1 MTSPTLDTEALDRA
15 VADLRENAG
24 TWTATPLAERV
35 ELLERLLPRIADGA
49 EDMVAACARA
59 KGYAPDSPWAAED
72 WAGAPWALAQTT
84 SAYLRVLRRIAAGR
98 EPLGARAVRERN
110 GRTVVDVFPATGWD
124 GLLLNGFTARVWTRP
139 GTTAAGVRDRAA
151 RAYRGRPA
159 EPGVAL
165 VLGAGN
171 VAAITALDILHKLY
185 VDGQVVLAKM
195 NPVNAYLRP
204 RFERVFGEFVLRGWL
219 RFVDGGA
226 AEGAH
231 LAAHEGVDSIHV
243 TGSERTHDAIVWGT
257 DERAEERRRADTP
270 LNTKPFSSELGGV
283 SPCVVVPGPWSD
295 ADFRFQAE
303 HIVTS
308 KMNNSGHNC
317 VASQILVL
325 PRGWDGTERLL
336 AEIRRVLRALPAR
349 TDYYPGADRR
359 LAAVRT
365 AHPEAEVHGEGDG
378 RLLVP
383 DISGVPDVSG
393 TADSS
398 GAPGLPGVP
407 DSSDSSDSSGS
418 SGVSGADDLDMLLTD
433 EVFGSALGVVR
444 LSGDTP
450 DAFLREAVAF
460 ANRHLPGTL
469 GATLLVHPRTEKDHR
484 TSVEA
489 AVADLRYGTIGVN
502 CWSAIGFLLG
512 YTPWGAHPGHTRR
525 SIGSGVGFVHNAFML
540 AEEDIE
546 KTVLRA
552 PFAPAPRGLFT
563 GSPSLSPRPPYFV
576 THRTGVTTLRR
587 VTRFTAAPGLAK
599 LPGVLASALRG

>member
-1 MTSPTLDTEALDRA
+1 MASPILDIEALNRA
-15 VADLRENAG
+15 VAELREGAG
-24 TWTATPLAERV
+24 TWTATPLPERIA
-35 ELLERLLPRIADGA
+35 LLERLLPRIAHGA
-49 EDMVAACARA
+49 EDMVTACARA
-59 KGYAPDSPWAAED
+59 KGYGPDSPWAAED

-84 SAYLRVLRRIAAGR
+84 GAYLRVLRRIAAGK
-98 EPLGARAVRERN
+98 EPVDARAVRERD

-139 GTTAAGVRDRAA
+139 GTTADGVRTRAA
-151 RAYRGRPA
+151 AAYRGRPVG
-159 EPGVAL
+159 PGVAL

-185 VDGQVVLAKM
+185 VDGQVVIAKM

-204 RFERVFGEFVLRGWL
+204 HFERVFDEFVTWGWV

-231 LAAHEGVDSIHV
+231 LTTHEGVDTIHV

-257 DERAEERRRADTP
+257 DEKAGERRRADTP

-283 SPCVVVPGPWSD
+283 SPCVVVPGPWST
-295 ADFRFQAE
+295 ADLRFQAE

-308 KMNNSGHNC
+308 KTNNSGHNC

-325 PRGWDGTERLL
+325 PRDWDGTERLL
-336 AEIRRVLRALPAR
+336 TEIRQVLRELPAR
-349 TDYYPGADRR
+349 SDYYPGADRR

-365 AHPEAEVHGEGDG
+365 AHPEAEVHGEGDC

-383 DISGVPDVSG
+383 DVPASTDAPNAPDVDG
-393 TADSS
+393 QAD
-398 GAPGLPGVP
+398 V
-407 DSSDSSDSSGS
+407 
-418 SGVSGADDLDMLLTD
+418 LLTD

-444 LSGDTP
+444 LPGATP
-450 DAFLREAVAF
+450 DAFLGEAVTF
-460 ANRHLPGTL
+460 ANDHLPGTL

-484 TSVEA
+484 AAVDA
-489 AVADLRYGTIGVN
+489 AVAGLRYGTIGVN

-512 YTPWGAHPGHTRR
+512 YTPWGAHPGHTRQ
-525 SIGSGVGFVHNAFML
+525 SIGSGIGFVHNAFML
-540 AEEDIE
+540 ADDDIE

-576 THRTGVTTLRR
+576 TNRSGATTLQR
-587 VTRFTAAPGLAK
+587 VTRFTAAPSPGK
-599 LPGVLASALRG
+599 LPGIFASALRG